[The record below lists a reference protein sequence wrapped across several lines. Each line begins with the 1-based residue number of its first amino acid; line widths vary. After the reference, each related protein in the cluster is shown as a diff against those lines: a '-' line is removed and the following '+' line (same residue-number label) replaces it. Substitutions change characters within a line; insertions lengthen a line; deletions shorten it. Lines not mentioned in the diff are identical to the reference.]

1 MIYENGHPVLRVE
14 CGTTLEVMKLLY
26 ESEHKKKGDILGVR
40 PRNSSEI
47 PCIITLHESKL
58 EESAYD
64 VIIKGDFDNIPDL
77 GPQKLFRK

>member
-1 MIYENGHPVLRVE
+1 MIYESGEPVLKVE

-26 ESEHKKKGDILGVR
+26 ETEQKKKGDILGVR
-40 PRNSSEI
+40 PRNSSQI

-64 VIIKGDFDNIPDL
+64 VIIKGETWKYHGTFL
-77 GPQKLFRK
+77 Y